1 MKNLIFLA
9 LCLCLGMNLN
19 GQIKITDIKVVH
31 DCLYGGSIDIKVEG
45 ATGEVTYEVDPGSN
59 GTVSSQES
67 SIFHNIERG
76 DYLVFVEDDLSQDIS
91 TFQITG
97 WPNVGPSLGD
107 ILVTSSLCSN
117 QINLCIPIIGSS
129 TEDDLIWYNEG
140 LAVQWGG
147 QCITVDS
154 DSSGEL
160 YQVINSENC
169 RVSNAADLTQI
180 EMPATDLTFN
190 CSFAGLKIESKYIG
204 GNSYQWYKDGER
216 LEGENNRSIL
226 LAEDIS
232 NRGVYHV
239 EFLTSDCGIQS
250 SEEYEFDGSSPEY
263 HSFDEI
269 LICRGDTVE
278 IAGFQIFRE
287 GLFNFKTIAQDGC
300 DSLIQREVIIDDSCE
315 EFFQGRV
322 FYDQNENGIFD
333 IEDSFIPNIDIEING
348 VETITTG
355 RGRYYYR
362 FEQGASY
369 NLSIL
374 IDDRFVPTTTTSHSF
389 VGQDD
394 THTMSYDF
402 GLTFAEEFVELEA
415 TQNIFNG
422 RCNEQGSL
430 SVNVSNLGIPT
441 PFSEEIFVEIEIDPS
456 CEILDVIFPGAEIMG
471 QSIFYSFTRIN
482 LFEER
487 KLRVDL
493 QFPDETNIGEI
504 LTFKTTLK
512 YTDIQGTEKSETFI
526 QEEELRCSF
535 DPNDKQVSPVGLGD
549 ENYTMKD
556 SELFYTIRFQNT
568 GNDFA
573 RHISIIDT
581 LNENLNLETFK
592 ILDSSHPVV
601 VMQHPDREMEFLFRN
616 IMLPDSIAN
625 EPESHGYVTYSLTA
639 NENLPDFTIID
650 NTAQIYFD
658 SNPPIVTNT
667 TISNLV
673 DDFPTSTSDVLN
685 AEVTIMPNPATDR
698 IYVHVAHGG
707 KVMLRLYDT
716 SSRELLTKE
725 GNGVYLE
732 VDHLESGLY
741 FLQVS
746 VDGLTTVRPLVVEN

>member
-1 MKNLIFLA
+1 M
-9 LCLCLGMNLN
+9 
-19 GQIKITDIKVVH
+19 
-31 DCLYGGSIDIKVEG
+31 
-45 ATGEVTYEVDPGSN
+45 
-59 GTVSSQES
+59 
-67 SIFHNIERG
+67 
-76 DYLVFVEDDLSQDIS
+76 
-91 TFQITG
+91 
-97 WPNVGPSLGD
+97 
-107 ILVTSSLCSN
+107 
-117 QINLCIPIIGSS
+117 
-129 TEDDLIWYNEG
+129 
-140 LAVQWGG
+140 
-147 QCITVDS
+147 
-154 DSSGEL
+154 
-160 YQVINSENC
+160 
-169 RVSNAADLTQI
+169 
-180 EMPATDLTFN
+180 
-190 CSFAGLKIESKYIG
+190 
-204 GNSYQWYKDGER
+204 
-216 LEGENNRSIL
+216 
-226 LAEDIS
+226 
-232 NRGVYHV
+232 
-239 EFLTSDCGIQS
+239 
-250 SEEYEFDGSSPEY
+250 
-263 HSFDEI
+263 
-269 LICRGDTVE
+269 E

-300 DSLIQREVIIDDSCE
+300 DRLIQREVIIDDSCE

-456 CEILDVIFPGAEIMG
+456 CEILDAFFPGAEIIG
-471 QSIFYSFTRIN
+471 QSIFYSFTGFN

-535 DPNDKQVSPVGLGD
+535 DPNDKQVSPIGLGD

-556 SELFYTIRFQNT
+556 SELFLSLI
-568 GNDFA
+568 
-573 RHISIIDT
+573 HI
-581 LNENLNLETFK
+581 
-592 ILDSSHPVV
+592 
-601 VMQHPDREMEFLFRN
+601 
-616 IMLPDSIAN
+616 
-625 EPESHGYVTYSLTA
+625 
-639 NENLPDFTIID
+639 
-650 NTAQIYFD
+650 
-658 SNPPIVTNT
+658 
-667 TISNLV
+667 
-673 DDFPTSTSDVLN
+673 
-685 AEVTIMPNPATDR
+685 
-698 IYVHVAHGG
+698 
-707 KVMLRLYDT
+707 
-716 SSRELLTKE
+716 
-725 GNGVYLE
+725 
-732 VDHLESGLY
+732 
-741 FLQVS
+741 
-746 VDGLTTVRPLVVEN
+746 